1 MRITPLLALVLGSP
15 LLVACSTAPVKLK
28 YVQYEDETREPR
40 GDYSGLTKFSLAKS
54 ILVVRREA
62 GAGPQA
68 PATMTSVPAE
78 ATSPRTHFGVQQE
91 NPGANLLTI
100 SKLDNSNL
108 VHRLASSAGPQ
119 PAAPRSALTAVAASV
134 DLPGGSAKSATLSL
148 PLAIDTE
155 RLLDQANRN
164 ALTRWGVTENSN
176 RKVAFEIA
184 FEAVPKDAIDTRLLD
199 LSKASQLYFYSACRT
214 ATVTFLSAPL
224 TRQQFTVTVAD
235 PHFVQTIALA
245 SQGSI
250 TSHSGCGV
258 DVHQAVAESPD
269 ALRELNQAIAQARS
283 LNGAWA
289 TRADDDKGT
298 ALAEVNASNRAAL
311 KQMKAAAT
319 AAAVAEQKK
328 RDEALRNAEVQAPRQ
343 APARE
348 TFAF

>member
-15 LLVACSTAPVKLK
+15 LLVACSSAPVKLK

-54 ILVVRREA
+54 ILVVKREA
-62 GAGPQA
+62 AASAGQLA
-68 PATMTSVPAE
+68 PVTMTAVPAE
-78 ATSPRTHFGVQQE
+78 ATAPRTHFGVQQE

-108 VHRLASSAGPQ
+108 VHRLASGPAPQ
-119 PAAPRSALTAVAASV
+119 PAAPRPSLTAVAGSV
-134 DLPGGSAKSATLSL
+134 DLADGSKALSL

-164 ALTRWGVTENSN
+164 AVTRWGVTGNSN
-176 RKVAFEIA
+176 RKVAFEVA
-184 FEAVPKDAIDTRLLD
+184 FDAVPKDAIDTRLLD

-258 DVHQAVAESPD
+258 DVHPAVAETAD
-269 ALRELNQAIAQARS
+269 ELKELNQAIAQARS
-283 LNGAWA
+283 LNGAWV
-289 TRADDDKGT
+289 TSVDADKSS
-298 ALAEVNASNRAAL
+298 ALAAATASHRAAQ
-311 KQMKAAAT
+311 KAVKAAAT

-328 RDEALRNAEVQAPRQ
+328 RDEALRNAEVQVPRQ
-343 APARE
+343 QPARE

>member
-1 MRITPLLALVLGSP
+1 VRITPLLALVLGSP

-62 GAGPQA
+62 AASAGQLA
-68 PATMTSVPAE
+68 PATMTAVPAE

-91 NPGANLLTI
+91 SPGANLLTI

-108 VHRLASSAGPQ
+108 VHRLASSNAP
-119 PAAPRSALTAVAASV
+119 PASPRPSLTAVAGSV
-134 DLPGGSAKSATLSL
+134 DLPDGSKALSL

-176 RKVAFEIA
+176 RKVAFEVA

-224 TRQQFTVTVAD
+224 TRQQFTVTLAD

-245 SQGSI
+245 NQGTI

-258 DVHQAVAESPD
+258 DVRPAVAETAD
-269 ALRELNQAIAQARS
+269 ELKELNQAIAQARS
-283 LNGAWA
+283 LNGAWV
-289 TRADDDKGT
+289 TSVDADKSS
-298 ALAEVNASNRAAL
+298 ALAAATASNRAAQ
-311 KQMKAAAT
+311 KAVKAAAT

-328 RDEALRNAEVQAPRQ
+328 RDEALRNAEVQVPRQ
-343 APARE
+343 QPARE